1 MQIFQDPET
10 GLEWHFE
17 DGVNPHDFPQTP
29 KKLTDKIVPRPTPFH
44 SWEKGKWVIT
54 ADGKKQLE
62 REKTLI
68 EIANLE
74 AQITPRR
81 LLDHSL
87 GKDTKFLPELNAQI
101 ETLRAQLTD

>member
-1 MQIFQDPET
+1 MQKFQDPET

-17 DGVNPHDFPQTP
+17 DGVNPHDYPHTP
-29 KKLTDKIVPRPTPFH
+29 KKLTDKIVPKPTPFH
-44 SWEKGKWVIT
+44 TWSKGKWVL
-54 ADGKKQLE
+54 DVSGKRELE
-62 REKTLI
+62 REQALMK
-68 EIANLE
+68 IADLE

-101 ETLRAQLTD
+101 EALRAQL